1 MNVEKE
7 YEKLGLKASEF
18 NKICEYLGRKPNYLE
33 LSIYS
38 VMWSEHCSY
47 KSSRALLKKFKTT
60 GKYVIQG
67 PGENAGVLDIGD
79 GQAIVM
85 KIESHNHPSAV
96 EPYQGAATG
105 IGGIIR
111 DIFAMGARPICS
123 LNSLRFGKLDS
134 NPRQKY
140 LFENVVK
147 GIGDYGNCMGI
158 PTVGGEVYFDKIYE
172 GNPLVNAMS
181 VGIIEEGK
189 ILIKSRAFGEGNL
202 LVLIGSSTGRDG
214 IHGATFASDEL
225 DEKSEERRPS
235 VQVGDPFAEKVLL
248 EVCLELLDKRLILG
262 LQDMGAAGITS
273 SSIEMASKGDV
284 GIDIDVGLVPL
295 REPSMVPY
303 EIMIS
308 ESQERML
315 ALVKPVQYDDVKEV
329 CRKWNINCQYIGK
342 VTSTANIRI
351 YNKDILEG
359 EIPIKTLTEL
369 SPVYHH
375 RFEEPKYIKKIIN
388 DGISDNEIKQIT
400 DRYSLNEIFIKMIGS
415 PNICSKKWVWEQY
428 DHMVQT
434 NTVILPGQDSAVLRI
449 KGKNKAIAFTSDG
462 NGRYCYLDPYTGGAI
477 AVAESAR
484 NLVCV
489 GAIPIGI
496 TDCLNFG
503 TPEKPEIFWQF
514 KNSVEGMN
522 KACKVL
528 DIPIISG
535 NVSFYN
541 ESFGNPIYP
550 TPVSATAGLITKLDY
565 ITTMGFKSEGDAII
579 LLGASK
585 VEMGGSE
592 FMEVFLERV
601 GGKCPSLNLE
611 TEKRLQQLCLSLIT
625 GGFVKSA
632 HDCSA
637 GGLGISLLKCCIYG
651 NIGADIK
658 LDLLDGSLIKTLFSE
673 SQSRI
678 VITIDKAS
686 TSKLEE
692 ECRNYKIQFSLL
704 GRVQG
709 RLLKINNVLCADI
722 EEASDVY
729 SHAIEIKMSL

>member
-1 MNVEKE
+1 MDVEKE

-434 NTVILPGQDSAVLRI
+434 NTAILPGQDGAVLRI
-449 KGKNKAIAFTSDG
+449 KGKNKAIAFTNDG

>member
-1 MNVEKE
+1 
-7 YEKLGLKASEF
+7 
-18 NKICEYLGRKPNYLE
+18 
-33 LSIYS
+33 
-38 VMWSEHCSY
+38 
-47 KSSRALLKKFKTT
+47 
-60 GKYVIQG
+60 
-67 PGENAGVLDIGD
+67 
-79 GQAIVM
+79 
-85 KIESHNHPSAV
+85 
-96 EPYQGAATG
+96 
-105 IGGIIR
+105 
-111 DIFAMGARPICS
+111 
-123 LNSLRFGKLDS
+123 
-134 NPRQKY
+134 
-140 LFENVVK
+140 
-147 GIGDYGNCMGI
+147 
-158 PTVGGEVYFDKIYE
+158 
-172 GNPLVNAMS
+172 
-181 VGIIEEGK
+181 
-189 ILIKSRAFGEGNL
+189 
-202 LVLIGSSTGRDG
+202 
-214 IHGATFASDEL
+214 
-225 DEKSEERRPS
+225 
-235 VQVGDPFAEKVLL
+235 
-248 EVCLELLDKRLILG
+248 
-262 LQDMGAAGITS
+262 
-273 SSIEMASKGDV
+273 
-284 GIDIDVGLVPL
+284 
-295 REPSMVPY
+295 
-303 EIMIS
+303 
-308 ESQERML
+308 
-315 ALVKPVQYDDVKEV
+315 VKEV

-351 YNKDILEG
+351 YNKDNLEG

-434 NTVILPGQDSAVLRI
+434 NTAILPGQDSAVLRI
-449 KGKNKAIAFTSDG
+449 KGKNKAIAFTNDG
-462 NGRYCYLDPYTGGAI
+462 NGRYCYLDPYAGGAI

-565 ITTMGFKSEGDAII
+565 VTTMGFQSEGDVIV

-611 TEKRLQQLCLSLIT
+611 TEKRLQKLCLSLIT

-637 GGLGISLLKCCIYG
+637 GGLGISLLKCCIHG

-658 LDLLDGSLIKTLFSE
+658 LNLLDDNFIKTLFSE